1 MNYIYIAFDYILNE
15 KLHKQI
21 IQMLEVFVKILLR
34 NIGLRVYIPL
44 LKVHQTP
51 KVDALLSISH

>member
-1 MNYIYIAFDYILNE
+1 
-15 KLHKQI
+15 
-21 IQMLEVFVKILLR
+21 MLEVFVKILLR
-34 NIGLRVYIPL
+34 NMGLRVYIPL